1 MKSIFVIAESV
12 NYEKLALFNYPLTS
26 EFYDNLSKKYV
37 KSNIIRNDDNSS
49 EDISDLELYLRLFTL
64 DNHVNQNF
72 IFDII
77 IDKDRFISF
86 PIWFSKNEYNKRMI
100 IEKESEENIMNSK
113 KVKNPINK
121 TLDRYILL
129 NMFNIVFIFF
139 NSFIYIFYK
148 FI

>member
-12 NYEKLALFNYPLTS
+12 NYEKLALFNYPLTN

-49 EDISDLELYLRLFTL
+49 ENISDLELYLRLFTL

-100 IEKESEENIMNSK
+100 IEKESEENI
-113 KVKNPINK
+113 I
-121 TLDRYILL
+121 
-129 NMFNIVFIFF
+129 
-139 NSFIYIFYK
+139 
-148 FI
+148 